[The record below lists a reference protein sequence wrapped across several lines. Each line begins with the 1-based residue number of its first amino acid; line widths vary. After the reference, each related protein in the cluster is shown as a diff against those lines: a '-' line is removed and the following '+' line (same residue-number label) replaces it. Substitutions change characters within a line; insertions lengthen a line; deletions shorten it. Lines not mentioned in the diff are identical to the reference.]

1 MQLQQRRLVRPLVNL
16 LDSVPE
22 LTRYR
27 DDGCDIHPACLTCP
41 LPRCRYDEP
50 YDPHAGERRERN
62 AAIWR
67 AYREDGL
74 SVAGL
79 VERFG
84 VSRRTVHRVLQA
96 ERAGSGMSASA

>member
-1 MQLQQRRLVRPLVNL
+1 MQLQQRRPLRPFG
-16 LDSVPE
+16 DPSDFIPE
-22 LTRYR
+22 MTRYR

-50 YDPHAGERRERN
+50 YDPHGEERRERN

-74 SVAGL
+74 NVAGL
-79 VERFG
+79 VDRFG

-96 ERAGSGMSASA
+96 ERASGLSATA